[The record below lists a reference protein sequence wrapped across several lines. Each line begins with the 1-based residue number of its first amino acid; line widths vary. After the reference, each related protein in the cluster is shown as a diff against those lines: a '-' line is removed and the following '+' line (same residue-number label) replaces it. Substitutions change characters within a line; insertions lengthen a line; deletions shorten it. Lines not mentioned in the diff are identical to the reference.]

1 MLNYLSLQGSL
12 RDGTQ
17 IAIKCLSAESKQ
29 GTKEF
34 LTEINMIWNVR
45 HPNLVQLIGCCV
57 EDNNRILVYEYLE
70 NNSLANALL
79 GKYNLISPNCSIWK
93 NICESCSDRKMCLFV
108 RGLYYV
114 HVCICVNEIMDL
126 YELSEFICSNVWC
139 LSLQVQRV
147 NMFLW
152 TGLQEQIFAWV
163 QLLVFH
169 FFMKKLTHLLSTEIL
184 RLVMYFLMETFI
196 LK

>member
-1 MLNYLSLQGSL
+1 MLDYLSLQGSL

-34 LTEINMIWNVR
+34 LTEINMIWNIR

-70 NNSLANALL
+70 NNSLANSLL

-93 NICESCSDRKMCLFV
+93 NICESCSGRKMCLYV

-114 HVCICVNEIMDL
+114 HVSICVKEIMDL
-126 YELSEFICSNVWC
+126 DELF
-139 LSLQVQRV
+139 
-147 NMFLW
+147 
-152 TGLQEQIFAWV
+152 
-163 QLLVFH
+163 
-169 FFMKKLTHLLSTEIL
+169 
-184 RLVMYFLMETFI
+184 
-196 LK
+196 